1 VEIRRISTIEE
12 YKKVEEIQ
20 RIAWGMEEECP
31 VPVPILVAI
40 NNNGGLVEG
49 AFIDGEMVGFT
60 LGFPANKGNYRYFY
74 SHMAGVLPDYR
85 NYNVGYH
92 LKIHQFQS
100 AFSMGYSEVRWTF
113 DPMKTRNAY
122 FNTHKLGSFA
132 YEYKINYYG
141 IMGSKENKG
150 IESDRIEA
158 HKFKDK
164 SPIRNYNFNIAAE
177 LHNSAEPWEKYS
189 IDGDVLGFEVLEEID
204 QSNLELVKKWRY
216 ALRKVIL
223 ELEGKNYVMIDVVRE
238 SPKAFLIFA
247 LKEKSGLI

>member
-1 VEIRRISTIEE
+1 MEIRKVSTIDE

-60 LGFPANKGNYRYFY
+60 IGFPAYKDNYRYFY

-85 NYNVGYH
+85 NYNVGYQ
-92 LKIHQFQS
+92 LKSHQFQS
-100 AFSMGYSEVRWTF
+100 AFSMGYNEVRWTF

-141 IMGSKENKG
+141 IMGSRENKG

-164 SPIRNYNFNIAAE
+164 TPIRTYKFDLAAE
-177 LHNSAEPWEKYS
+177 LHGSVEPWDNYN
-189 IDGDVLGFEVLEEID
+189 IDGDILGFEVLEEID
-204 QSNLELVKKWRY
+204 PSNLELVKKWRY
-216 ALRKVIL
+216 ALRKAIL
-223 ELEGKNYVMIDVVRE
+223 DLEHKNYVMIDVVRE
-238 SPKAFLIFA
+238 SPRAYLIFA
-247 LKEKSGLI
+247 RKEKSGLI